1 MVEGANTGPIGGIVM
16 RASPWTLFVLSLLL
30 SAGAASAQQSST
42 QQTDSLAAAAR
53 RAREE
58 KKDQAKPVR
67 VWDNDNIPR
76 KPDEITVL
84 NGPES
89 QATPANSS
97 ANATA
102 DGKSG
107 APAAKDS
114 SASKKA
120 GLEADLA
127 AAKEA
132 LQTLQNDL
140 DILKRKFVLDQQSY
154 YGKPNYSTD
163 KDGAA
168 ALSDEQSQIDAK
180 QLEMG
185 AAQQK
190 ITDLQAQLNAL
201 SEPKPPQQ

>member
-1 MVEGANTGPIGGIVM
+1 MGSIGGILM
-16 RASPWTLFVLSLLL
+16 RFSPFTILVVSLLL

-89 QATPANSS
+89 EAAPADSS
-97 ANATA
+97 AAATA
-102 DGKSG
+102 DGKSA

-114 SASKKA
+114 SAGKKA
-120 GLEADLA
+120 SLEADLA

-140 DILKRKFVLDQQSY
+140 DILKRKFALDQQSY

-163 KDGAA
+163 KEGAS

-201 SEPKPPQQ
+201 AESKPPQK